1 MGEHIEAKEDVG
13 RIIAD
18 QRSSQQR
25 IVIASDQM
33 LELSSQM
40 HLTWEEFER
49 AVELVKRY
57 GHICP

>member
-1 MGEHIEAKEDVG
+1 MDERTAAKEAVSQ
-13 RIIAD
+13 IIAD

-25 IVIASDQM
+25 VVRASDQI

-40 HLTWEEFER
+40 HLTWYEFEE